1 MVPLAT
7 STRSSINFS
16 PADCRLS
23 SPEMMVPALKSMIS
37 GILWDKVVLEETLIT
52 GLIGFPVGVPSPV
65 VNKMIV
71 APLPANAVVLS
82 TSFPGVQSTLRPQFL
97 MYSG

>member
-16 PADCRLS
+16 PAECRLS

-52 GLIGFPVGVPSPV
+52 GLMGFPVGVPNPV
-65 VNKMIV
+65 VNKIRL
-71 APLPANAVVLS
+71 APLHANAVVLS
-82 TSFPGVQSTLRPQFL
+82 TSLPGVQRRLRPDFL